1 MPVFAQAFFRK
12 ACDQAVF
19 LKKSALQPFYK
30 EALLKSFCRRKLVGR
45 FMEFGS
51 ETSHISGIHIVCPC
65 IVFEN
70 KQGKDVRGFVESI
83 DKHKGTDM
91 YSPFSLKFGFKRDA
105 HLWSVSQKAEA
116 VFYVIVT
123 LPVKSVQV
131 FKVSADR
138 GVKGY
143 SVCHSS
149 TFSKSSLNSKAGRLW
164 SKLSFSAFRILEAK
178 DG

>member
-1 MPVFAQAFFRK
+1 LRRLTTPSRRFLIKLFSKKFALKPSFKRLAVKQFFEK
-12 ACDQAVF
+12 ACGKFA
-19 LKKSALQPFYK
+19 
-30 EALLKSFCRRKLVGR
+30 
-45 FMEFGS
+45 EFGS
-51 ETSHISGIHIVCPC
+51 ETSRISGIHIVCPC
-65 IVFEN
+65 IMFEN
-70 KQGKDVRGFVESI
+70 KQGKDVRGFIESI

-91 YSPFSLKFGFKRDA
+91 NSPFSLKFGFKRDA
-105 HLWSVSQKAEA
+105 HLRSVSQKAEA

-123 LPVKSVQV
+123 LPVKSIQV